1 MEDAEKSIQNQQ
13 KDRRRIMKGL
23 RILLAIVLLSQ
34 CFHFALAQLKHSRG
48 VVIGGVTIFDDKP
61 VKGAPYSAE
70 AVDETIQTLPDGNRI
85 VKRNISKIY
94 RDSEGRTRRESGKAN
109 LPILPTTVQVIGA
122 ELATARIDLAQSET
136 QTQII
141 INDPVLGVYYVLD
154 PQTKTA
160 QTISESVAFNPTLA
174 NAVEKAK
181 VIVTNGNTIVD
192 LSTAPEGSY
201 PIAPEPLGWKNI
213 EGVEC
218 EGQRMSMTIPAG
230 QMGNEMPITITV
242 ERWRS
247 PKLQADVLVI
257 NNDPR
262 SGEHINKLI
271 NISQSE
277 PPISLFQIPAEYS
290 AAPQRIPA
298 APAIQ
303 KNNPKLMMLNYK
315 DADLRDFI
323 NQIAPR
329 LGIVPIVIDPE
340 VKGKATLRTPSP
352 MSKDDVLPLFH
363 MILKD
368 NNAALISQGDQ
379 YQVVPMPAAVK

>member
-1 MEDAEKSIQNQQ
+1 
-13 KDRRRIMKGL
+13 
-23 RILLAIVLLSQ
+23 
-34 CFHFALAQLKHSRG
+34 
-48 VVIGGVTIFDDKP
+48 
-61 VKGAPYSAE
+61 
-70 AVDETIQTLPDGNRI
+70 
-85 VKRNISKIY
+85 
-94 RDSEGRTRRESGKAN
+94 
-109 LPILPTTVQVIGA
+109 
-122 ELATARIDLAQSET
+122 LATARIDLAQSEA

-141 INDPVLGVYYVLD
+141 INDPVLGVYYVLN
-154 PQTKTA
+154 PQSKTA

-181 VIVTNGNTIVD
+181 VIITNGNRIVD

-201 PIAPEPLGWKNI
+201 PVAPEPLGWKII

-230 QMGNEMPITITV
+230 QLGNEMPITITV

-271 NISQSE
+271 NTSQSE

-290 AAPQRIPA
+290 AAPQPIPA
-298 APAIQ
+298 APVIQ
-303 KNNPKLMMLNYK
+303 KDSPMMLNYK
-315 DADLRDFI
+315 ETDLRNFI
-323 NQIAPR
+323 NQIAPS
-329 LGIVPIVIDPE
+329 LGLAPIVIDPE
-340 VKGKATLRTPSP
+340 IKGRVTLKTPSP

-363 MILKD
+363 MILKN
-368 NNAALISQGDQ
+368 NNAALIKQGDQ
-379 YQVVPMPAAVK
+379 YRVVPMPAAVK